1 MYIIFVFIHLSHILT
16 YMTYIYLYLCFILGY
31 YQKLRLHLRMIRLM
45 NKGLKRMQNGDIVAC
60 FEALFRHLPGE
71 AEDTKYLS

>member
-1 MYIIFVFIHLSHILT
+1 
-16 YMTYIYLYLCFILGY
+16 
-31 YQKLRLHLRMIRLM
+31 MIRLM